1 MTGEQEE
8 RFHLTLSLEYD
19 TVSID
24 DASERRREIGR
35 RVARWRARRGFTRQR
50 FADLCERSVSWV
62 DKVESGER
70 GLLRLPMLER
80 VAEVLHVSVETLA
93 DTAEIRQARHCLDLF
108 EISAIRSA
116 MQSYQAISRT
126 FTPSITEI
134 AESPDLDRLTQS
146 VTYAWTVY
154 QNAHWP
160 LLGQTLPRL
169 LTTAQ
174 AAVVAYPGADD
185 QARRARSLLSQ
196 TYQIT
201 ACLLLKIF
209 EFDLAW
215 LAAERGFV
223 LAEETGDSLLIGAAA
238 RQVVRA
244 LMFLK
249 HYDQSLEFARAGID
263 RLEPERGGGSPAYL
277 SLYGMLFLAGSATA
291 AYASQFAV
299 AYDFLD
305 EGHGVARQL
314 GYDGNEYFTGFGPT
328 NVHLYRLEVR
338 RQLGDGAGVL
348 SAARQVPMD
357 DLSRLP
363 KERRGMYY
371 LNIAWGHSL
380 AGHPDDALSTL
391 LTFESLSPDDVHCR
405 PLAIDLIDGLRR
417 GASGTRSREL
427 DRLAARAGLTNHA

>member
-1 MTGEQEE
+1 
-8 RFHLTLSLEYD
+8 LECD

-35 RVARWRARRGFTRQR
+35 RVARWRARRGFTRQQ
-50 FADLCERSVSWV
+50 FADLCERSASWV

-116 MQSYQAISRT
+116 LQSYQAISRA
-126 FTPSITEI
+126 FVEITEP
-134 AESPDLDRLTQS
+134 PDLDRLAQS

-154 QNAHWP
+154 QNTHWP

-185 QARRARSLLSQ
+185 QARRARALLSQ
-196 TYQIT
+196 AYQVT
-201 ACLLLKIF
+201 ASTLVKLD

-223 LAEETGDSLLIGAAA
+223 LAEETGDSLLIGAAT
-238 RQVVRA
+238 RQVARA

-249 HYDQSLEFARAGID
+249 NYDQSLELARVGIG
-263 RLEPERGGGSPAYL
+263 RLEPERGGGSPACL
-277 SLYGMLFLAGSATA
+277 SLYGMLFLAGAVCA
-291 AYASQFAV
+291 ARAHKPAV
-299 AYDFLD
+299 ARELLA
-305 EGHGVARQL
+305 EGDSVARQL

-328 NVHLYRLEVR
+328 NVHMYRVGVQL
-338 RQLGDGAGVL
+338 QLGDGAGVL
-348 SAARQVPMD
+348 NVVRRIPPD
-357 DLSRLP
+357 DLSRMP
-363 KERRGMYY
+363 KERRSSYY
-371 LNIAWGHSL
+371 IDLAWGHRL
-380 AGHPDDALSTL
+380 AGHPDDAVSTL
-391 LTFESLSPDDVHCR
+391 LTAEGLFPNAVRCR
-405 PLAIDLIDGLRR
+405 PFAIDLIDNLRR
-417 GASGTRSREL
+417 GASGTRSRQLEQ
-427 DRLAARAGLTNHA
+427 LAARAGLTNNS

>member
-1 MTGEQEE
+1 M
-8 RFHLTLSLEYD
+8 
-19 TVSID
+19 D

-35 RVARWRARRGFTRQR
+35 RVAQWRVRRGLSRGR
-50 FADLCERSVSWV
+50 FAELCERSLSWV

-108 EISAIRSA
+108 EVSAIRSA
-116 MQSYQAISRT
+116 LQSYQAISRV
-126 FTPSITEI
+126 FIPSA
-134 AESPDLDRLTQS
+134 AEPPDLDRLTQQ

-174 AAVVAYPGADD
+174 AAVAAYPGTDD
-185 QARRARSLLSQ
+185 QARRARTLLSQ
-196 TYQIT
+196 AYQVT
-201 ACLLLKIF
+201 ASTLIKLD

-238 RQVVRA
+238 RQVVRS

-249 HYDQSLEFARAGID
+249 HYDQSLELVRVSID
-263 RLEPERGGGSPAYL
+263 RLEPERDSGSPAYL
-277 SLYGMLFLAGSATA
+277 SLYGMLFLGGSVCA
-291 AYASQFAV
+291 ARASKPAV
-299 AYDFLD
+299 ARDLLD
-305 EGHGVARQL
+305 EGHSVARQL
-314 GYDGNEYFTGFGPT
+314 GYDGNEYFTAFGPT
-328 NVHLYRLEVR
+328 NVHLYRVGVQLR
-338 RQLGDGAGVL
+338 LGDGVGVL
-348 SAARQVPMD
+348 SAARQVPPN

-363 KERRGMYY
+363 KERRSSYY
-371 LNIAWGHSL
+371 LDVAWGHSL
-380 AGHPDDALSTL
+380 AGHPDDAVSAL
-391 LTFESLSPDDVHCR
+391 LTTENLFPDVVRCR
-405 PLAIDLIDGLRR
+405 PFAIDLIDTLRR
-417 GASGTRSREL
+417 SASGTRAQEL
-427 DRLAARAGLTNHA
+427 KQLAARAGLKDDD